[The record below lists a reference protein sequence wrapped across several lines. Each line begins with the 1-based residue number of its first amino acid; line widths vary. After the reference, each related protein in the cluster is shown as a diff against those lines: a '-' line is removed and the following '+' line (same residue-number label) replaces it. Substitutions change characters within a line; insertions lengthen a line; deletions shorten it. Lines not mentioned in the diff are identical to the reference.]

1 VKELKSVKLS
11 EEIKLI
17 IETKIEHTLQGIEET
32 LRNVLEKEKITFD
45 DLKDVLGGL
54 DSSFKLLSQ
63 RWILE
68 TLYSLLLKGSMSF
81 NELKR
86 VLGVNSRSLSLKL
99 KELVEQGYIKR
110 EVKPGPPLRSF
121 YTLTEKG
128 KSTALLSLPLV
139 YYIMLTK

>member
-1 VKELKSVKLS
+1 LRGVVNRFLRCLVKLVWHRRFS
-11 EEIKLI
+11 CICD
-17 IETKIEHTLQGIEET
+17 G
-32 LRNVLEKEKITFD
+32 
-45 DLKDVLGGL
+45 
-54 DSSFKLLSQ
+54 SSIGFTTTT
-63 RWILE
+63 RILE
-68 TLYSLLLKGSMSF
+68 TLYSLLLKGSMGF

-99 KELVEQGYIKR
+99 KELVEQGYIER

-121 YTLTEKG
+121 YTLTERG